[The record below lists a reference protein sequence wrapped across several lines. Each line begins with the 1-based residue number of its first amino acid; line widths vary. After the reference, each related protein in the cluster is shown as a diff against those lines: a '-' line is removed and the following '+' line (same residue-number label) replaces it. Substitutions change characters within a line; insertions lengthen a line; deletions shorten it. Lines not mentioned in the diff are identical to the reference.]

1 MHIKTKK
8 ETLYRDV
15 HSKALIVK
23 DDKARAEFRRQ
34 KEEKEKIDSEI
45 NTLKS
50 EISEIKNMIL
60 QLLNKG

>member
-1 MHIKTKK
+1 MFIKTEK
-8 ETLYRDV
+8 ENLYRDI
-15 HSKALIVK
+15 HSKAIIIK
-23 DDKARAEFRRQ
+23 DDKARVEFRRQ

-45 NTLKS
+45 NMLKG